1 MRIRFANGFTLL
13 ELLLVLTVSGLIIAM
28 VPPLLS
34 KAMPTVNARST
45 VSDLAAII
53 RNVRSR
59 AIVLNETRV
68 IYFDR
73 ESRTI
78 FEEGGNQEL
87 QIDEPLRINVENI
100 RKSEETPKIL
110 VAYPDGSI
118 NGSVITISGGKKS
131 YILRPNWVTGALN
144 IEGRVDESTM

>member
-1 MRIRFANGFTLL
+1 MRMRFAHGFTLL

-34 KAMPTVNARST
+34 RAMPTVNARSA
-45 VSDLAAII
+45 VSDLSAII

-78 FEEGGNQEL
+78 FEEGGNQKL
-87 QIDEPLRINVENI
+87 QIEEPLRIKVGNLN
-100 RKSEETPKIL
+100 RSEEIQKIL
-110 VAYPDGSI
+110 VAHPDGSV

-131 YILRPNWVTGALN
+131 YILRPNWVTGALS
-144 IEGRVDESTM
+144 IEDRVDESTM